1 MGSYSN
7 SSITAAAA
15 LDSRTGSCSSSS
27 ITAEAATGWRA
38 DGQTEGNADNAP
50 EVQISMVAKLA
61 TTAAASK
68 GLSKTVNNN
77 TFWGRGRGR
86 GPQKRRRDWQQ
97 KETPAAKRART
108 LNLRVTIK
116 HDVESLLTGR
126 YGLDVNPVSEHLRT
140 LISNLLPLE
149 Q

>member
-50 EVQISMVAKLA
+50 EVQIGVVAKLA

-77 TFWGRGRGR
+77 TFGAGAEDADLRNEDATGSRR
-86 GPQKRRRDWQQ
+86 KPQPRR
-97 KETPAAKRART
+97 
-108 LNLRVTIK
+108 
-116 HDVESLLTGR
+116 
-126 YGLDVNPVSEHLRT
+126 
-140 LISNLLPLE
+140 E
-149 Q
+149 QEP